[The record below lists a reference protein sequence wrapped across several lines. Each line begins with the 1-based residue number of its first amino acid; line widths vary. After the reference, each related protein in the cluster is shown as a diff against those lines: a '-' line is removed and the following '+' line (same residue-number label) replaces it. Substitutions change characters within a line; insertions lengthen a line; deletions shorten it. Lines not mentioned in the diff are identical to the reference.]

1 MLTAAYSNVELEIVQ
16 LLCTKFREGLEDMSK
31 EVAFKNRDRFIQLG
45 VAIAA
50 LRKIRG
56 LSQEKL
62 AEKAGISRSLVSA
75 IEAPGIAN
83 GFSLEVFFDIA
94 DALDVDP
101 ADLINASV
109 FPDQVIK
116 KIK

>member
-1 MLTAAYSNVELEIVQ
+1 
-16 LLCTKFREGLEDMSK
+16 MSK

-75 IEAPGIAN
+75 IEAPGMAN

-101 ADLINASV
+101 ADLIQATV
-109 FPDQVIK
+109 FPDAVIRK
-116 KIK
+116 TQ

>member
-1 MLTAAYSNVELEIVQ
+1 MVHIQ
-16 LLCTKFREGLEDMSK
+16 LRGRSIGMSK
-31 EVAFKNRDRFIQLG
+31 EVSFKNRDRFIQLG
-45 VAIAA
+45 VAISA
-50 LRKIRG
+50 LRKLKG

-94 DALDVDP
+94 DALEIDP
-101 ADLINASV
+101 ADLINAAV
-109 FPDQVIK
+109 FPDQIISK
-116 KIK
+116 K

>member
-1 MLTAAYSNVELEIVQ
+1 
-16 LLCTKFREGLEDMSK
+16 MSK
-31 EVAFKNRDRFIQLG
+31 EVSFKNRDRFIQLG

-50 LRKIRG
+50 LRKLKG

-62 AEKAGISRSLVSA
+62 TEKAGISRSLVSA

-94 DALDVDP
+94 DALEIDP

-109 FPDQVIK
+109 FPDQIISK
-116 KIK
+116 KN